1 MQNSIVI
8 IVIAYLLVVLATSL
22 LSTGRRISFV
32 SALAISLFFTP
43 LIGLIAVLSTDH
55 ILRKSRISTHY
66 YCPVCK
72 REYPGHQDFCPTC
85 LTESKHIKLTPTK
98 HMQFI

>member
-1 MQNSIVI
+1 MQNSFI
-8 IVIAYLLVVLATSL
+8 IFVIAYLLIVLATAF
-22 LSTGRRISFV
+22 LSTGRRISFI
-32 SALAISLFFTP
+32 SALAIALFFTP

-66 YCPVCK
+66 CCPVCK

-85 LTESKHIKLTPTK
+85 HTESKHIKLTPTK
-98 HMQFI
+98 HVQII